1 MIITNQNIIG
11 SLQKASGVASIL
23 PVAYNVLITGD
34 FIEGVT
40 LAGSYQY
47 TDPNNVPQGVTTFKW
62 YRATDSIGTGKT
74 VVSTTQSYTVLGS
87 DEGDY
92 ISFEVTPKNTDGD
105 VGIPRATTYA
115 EVPIPLPLANSVS
128 YGSVLFQGETL
139 TGAYTYVEN
148 GSDPEGVTTF
158 KWYTATDSSGTG
170 QVAIVGAT
178 SQTYILQ
185 ATDKD
190 NFISFEVTPVTN
202 TGVSGAS
209 VQTAYQTAIGGLP
222 VATNVVYTGVVQ
234 VGEIQTGSY
243 DYSGAP
249 EGSSGKYWYRY
260 NSVGGGSAIYLGSG
274 STYTIIAADEGNT
287 IKFRVI
293 PKSVSGVAGTNVY
306 SPTRGVVA
314 PAAVTT
320 FDFTVNTANAGTSS
334 STQFKLPLASSS
346 TINAVVSWGDGSSD
360 TITSYNQAEILHTYS
375 TAGTYAISIDGV
387 VNGWKFNSAGEELK
401 MLNISAW
408 GTFDFTGT
416 TAFYDCANLTLTAT
430 DNPTITTADM
440 LQTFRGCT
448 VFNGD
453 ISGWD
458 ISNVTSLSQLVTGCP
473 VFNQDISGWNMS
485 GVTNISY
492 MIFNSDGFDQSLA
505 SWDVTGI
512 TNAAAF
518 MQNSTG
524 LSTANYDA
532 TLIAW
537 ASQSVN
543 SGVSIH
549 FGSATY
555 TAGGTAATA
564 RATLVTAGW
573 TIIDGGT
580 A

>member
-1 MIITNQNIIG
+1 MINIIQNTIG
-11 SLQKASGVASIL
+11 ASQKASGVASIL
-23 PVAYNVLITGD
+23 PIAYNVLITGD

-47 TDPNNVPQGVTTFKW
+47 TDPNSVPQGVTTFKW
-62 YRATDSIGTGKT
+62 YRAADSIGTGKT

-92 ISFEVTPKNTDGD
+92 ISFEVTPKNTNGD
-105 VGIPRATTYA
+105 VGTPRATTYA

-148 GSDPEGVTTF
+148 GSAPEGTTTF

-170 QVAIVGAT
+170 KVAIVGAT

-260 NSVGGGSAIYLGSG
+260 NSVGGGSATYLGSG

-314 PAAVTT
+314 PSAFTGLLDTYSGAAV
-320 FDFTVNTANAGTSS
+320 GYSLRQLS
-334 STQFKLPLASSS
+334 STYSGNCIKVRRASDSTELDIGFVNNVLDTASLATFCSGTDGFVSVWYDQS
-346 TINAVVSWGDGSSD
+346 GNAKPMFNTSASRQPKIVTSGSILLENGKPILTSDGSTSGMTSD
-360 TITSYNQAEILHTYS
+360 YI
-375 TAGTYAISIDGV
+375 
-387 VNGWKFNSAGEELK
+387 
-401 MLNISAW
+401 
-408 GTFDFTGT
+408 
-416 TAFYDCANLTLTAT
+416 
-430 DNPTITTADM
+430 AD
-440 LQTFRGCT
+440 
-448 VFNGD
+448 
-453 ISGWD
+453 
-458 ISNVTSLSQLVTGCP
+458 
-473 VFNQDISGWNMS
+473 
-485 GVTNISY
+485 
-492 MIFNSDGFDQSLA
+492 
-505 SWDVTGI
+505 
-512 TNAAAF
+512 
-518 MQNSTG
+518 
-524 LSTANYDA
+524 
-532 TLIAW
+532 
-537 ASQSVN
+537 
-543 SGVSIH
+543 SGVSAKGLFIVTKRNSSTNQCILGSYSDGNNINYILDSGSTSTSVNLNVAVTSQKLNGSSWVYTNRGGVYTDLSVQSIISANAVYS
-549 FGSATY
+549 FGVDTTDALSLGYRY
-555 TAGGTAATA
+555 TSPVNFEMTNMQELVIFENQTDQAAKETAINSFYNAY
-564 RATLVTAGW
+564 
-573 TIIDGGT
+573 
-580 A
+580 

>member
-1 MIITNQNIIG
+1 MINIIQNTIG
-11 SLQKASGVASIL
+11 ASQKASGVASIL
-23 PVAYNVLITGD
+23 PIAYNVLITGD

-47 TDPNNVPQGVTTFKW
+47 TDPNSVPQGVTTFKW
-62 YRATDSIGTGKT
+62 YRAADSIGTGKT

-92 ISFEVTPKNTDGD
+92 ISFEVTPKNTNGD
-105 VGIPRATTYA
+105 VGTPRATTYA

-260 NSVGGGSAIYLGSG
+260 NSVGGGSPTYLGSG

-287 IKFRVI
+287 IKLIVI
-293 PKSVSGVAGTNVY
+293 PMSVSGVAGTNVY

-314 PAAVTT
+314 W
-320 FDFTVNTANAGTSS
+320 
-334 STQFKLPLASSS
+334 STPVASSANYTGTLTEGQVLS
-346 TINAVVSWGDGSSD
+346 GTYTFTNADGSADNSTFIWYRAD
-360 TITSYNQAEILHTYS
+360 DASGTNQA
-375 TAGTYAISIDGV
+375 AIVG
-387 VNGWKFNSAGEELK
+387 
-401 MLNISAW
+401 
-408 GTFDFTGT
+408 
-416 TAFYDCANLTLTAT
+416 
-430 DNPTITTADM
+430 
-440 LQTFRGCT
+440 
-448 VFNGD
+448 
-453 ISGWD
+453 
-458 ISNVTSLSQLVTGCP
+458 
-473 VFNQDISGWNMS
+473 
-485 GVTNISY
+485 
-492 MIFNSDGFDQSLA
+492 
-505 SWDVTGI
+505 
-512 TNAAAF
+512 
-518 MQNSTG
+518 
-524 LSTANYDA
+524 
-532 TLIAW
+532 
-537 ASQSVN
+537 
-543 SGVSIH
+543 
-549 FGSATY
+549 
-555 TAGGTAATA
+555 ATA
-564 RATLVTAGW
+564 QTYTLVTADVAKHIAFQVIPVSANGITGSADVSTYKGAIAAGGNVTLQFSTRIATDSGTYEADSCLV
-573 TIIDGGT
+573 TIIDNLS
-580 A
+580 